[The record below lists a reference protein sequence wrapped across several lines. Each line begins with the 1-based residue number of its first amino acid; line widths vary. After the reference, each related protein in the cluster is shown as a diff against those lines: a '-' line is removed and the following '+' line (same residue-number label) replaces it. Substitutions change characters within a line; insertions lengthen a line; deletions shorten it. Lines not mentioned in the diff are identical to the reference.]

1 MPSIGYDGD
10 RLNKEASGFRELF
23 IPTISQR
30 GVHGATGTG
39 LALVQEQQG
48 RQHYKGLASMDLLIF
63 AVASLT
69 LVIVVSVMR

>member
-1 MPSIGYDGD
+1 MG
-10 RLNKEASGFRELF
+10 
-23 IPTISQR
+23 Q
-30 GVHGATGTG
+30 
-39 LALVQEQQG
+39 LAQALLAQEQQG